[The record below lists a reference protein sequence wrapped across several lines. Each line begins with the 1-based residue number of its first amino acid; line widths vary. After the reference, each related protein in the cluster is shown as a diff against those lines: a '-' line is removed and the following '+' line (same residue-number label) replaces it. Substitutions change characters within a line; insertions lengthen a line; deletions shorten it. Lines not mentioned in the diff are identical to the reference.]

1 MLIFQ
6 WCKTQVLCFMVLAY
20 VGLIYIKDGRHLNR
34 IMGRSNCNV
43 LFDSLLVFANIA
55 LMFDAVTACTVNMTD
70 DVPRMLNLWLHFGMY
85 VSYEIFVCLLFWYWV
100 SVTVGIPK
108 GRLYELL
115 GFLPPALVCVFTGCL
130 MPMTEFLIGEHSN
143 YSMGPAVYV
152 CYACIGVYCILTI
165 GMIIINRRL
174 IPAKKR
180 NSLAATVL
188 FIAAIVTLQGIL
200 PELLLSGMAA
210 VMIIVSIYLT
220 MENPSI
226 KGLEYYQEEMVMG
239 FATLVENKDDST
251 GGHIRRSSE
260 YAKLIA
266 ENLMKKPK
274 YKNIITRDY
283 LNNLIQAAPM
293 HDIGKIGIPDS
304 ILQKPG
310 RLTDEEFEIMK
321 KHAAKGGKIIEDT
334 FGNLFNMDYENI
346 AYNVARHH
354 HEKWNGRGYPD
365 GLAGEDIPL
374 CARIMAV
381 ADVFDAVST
390 KRCYRDAMELDECY
404 DIIIKGRGTDFDPD
418 IADAFLE
425 DRDAVEAIL
434 HRNRH

>member
-1 MLIFQ
+1 
-6 WCKTQVLCFMVLAY
+6 
-20 VGLIYIKDGRHLNR
+20 
-34 IMGRSNCNV
+34 
-43 LFDSLLVFANIA
+43 
-55 LMFDAVTACTVNMTD
+55 
-70 DVPRMLNLWLHFGMY
+70 
-85 VSYEIFVCLLFWYWV
+85 
-100 SVTVGIPK
+100 
-108 GRLYELL
+108 
-115 GFLPPALVCVFTGCL
+115 
-130 MPMTEFLIGEHSN
+130 
-143 YSMGPAVYV
+143 
-152 CYACIGVYCILTI
+152 
-165 GMIIINRRL
+165 
-174 IPAKKR
+174 
-180 NSLAATVL
+180 
-188 FIAAIVTLQGIL
+188 
-200 PELLLSGMAA
+200 
-210 VMIIVSIYLT
+210 
-220 MENPSI
+220 
-226 KGLEYYQEEMVMG
+226 MVMG

-310 RLTDEEFEIMK
+310 RLTGEEFEIMK
-321 KHAAKGGKIIEDT
+321 EHAAKGGKIIEDT

-425 DRDAVEAIL
+425 NREAVEAIL
-434 HRNRH
+434 YSNK